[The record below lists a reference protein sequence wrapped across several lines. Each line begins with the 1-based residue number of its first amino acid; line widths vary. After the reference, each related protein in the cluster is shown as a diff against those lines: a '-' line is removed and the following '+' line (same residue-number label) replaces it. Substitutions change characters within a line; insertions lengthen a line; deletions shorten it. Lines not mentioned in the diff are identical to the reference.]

1 MTSAEIT
8 ALRIE
13 FEDAILTACNDFK
26 AKTGVSVRQIYLQ
39 TIEIERF
46 GCQTERAI
54 TRVNIDLY
62 SL

>member
-8 ALRIE
+8 AMRIE

-26 AKTGVSVRQIYLQ
+26 TKTGVPVRQIYLQ
-39 TIEIERF
+39 TIEINSF
-46 GCQTERAI
+46 GSETERAI
-54 TRVNIDLY
+54 TRVQIELH

>member
-1 MTSAEIT
+1 MTTVEIT

-26 AKTGVSVRQIYLQ
+26 TETGVSVRQIYLQ
-39 TIEIERF
+39 TIEINRF
-46 GCQTERAI
+46 GCETEHAI
-54 TRVNIDLY
+54 TRVSIDLY

>member
-1 MTSAEIT
+1 MTASEIT

-26 AKTGVSVRQIYLQ
+26 EKTGVAVHEINVN
-39 TIEIERF
+39 TIEIHRF
-46 GCQTERAI
+46 GFPTEHAI
-54 TRVNIDLY
+54 SRVQIELY